1 MLIGLKVYKK
11 KEVREKEKEKVAYR
25 VKNREKRENKNK
37 WMCFISLIGEVKEKE
52 KENKK
57 NRGRDE
63 VSYVACEPPHPS
75 QKLGGSHPLT
85 REEPK
90 N

>member
-1 MLIGLKVYKK
+1 MLIGLKIYKK

-52 KENKK
+52 NKK